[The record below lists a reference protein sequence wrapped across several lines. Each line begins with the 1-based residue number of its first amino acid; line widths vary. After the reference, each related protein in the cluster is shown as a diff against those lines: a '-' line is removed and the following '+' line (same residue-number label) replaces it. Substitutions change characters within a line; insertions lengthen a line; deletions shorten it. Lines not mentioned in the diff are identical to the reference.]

1 MKKEVIFKYK
11 NGKINLVVEDCNLF
25 KKVTGLMFSR
35 REKAQA
41 LLFNFS
47 KPTKIK
53 LHSLFVFFPFVVVW
67 LDDKNKVIDLRI
79 VKPFKYSIISNKTFS
94 KIIEIPLNNKYK
106 KIIDFL
112 VED

>member
-79 VKPFKYSIISNKTFS
+79 VKPFKSSIISNKTFS